1 MDPPYDRPPCSKEY
15 LRGRRERSETYLPL
29 PDDVEVLTRTSV
41 LKLDPAAKLAKLST
55 KDEVTFGQALLAT
68 GANVRR
74 LPVEGSD
81 LEGIH
86 YLRALRNA
94 DVLRDD
100 VADAE
105 RVVLVGGSYI
115 GTEVA
120 ASLTKMGKHCAIV
133 MQEQVTLEAGFG
145 AQVGGWFQRVLTEHG
160 VEVPPGE
167 AVDRFEGA
175 GERVE
180 RVVCQSG
187 L

>member
-1 MDPPYDRPPCSKEY
+1 M
-15 LRGRRERSETYLPL
+15 
-29 PDDVEVLTRTSV
+29 
-41 LKLDPAAKLAKLST
+41 KLDPGQKMATLSS
-55 KDEVTFGQALLAT
+55 KEDVSYGQALLAT

-105 RVVLVGGSYI
+105 RVVLIGGSYI

-120 ASLTKMGKHCAIV
+120 ASLTTLGKRCAIV
-133 MQEQVTLEAGFG
+133 MQEQVTLETGFG
-145 AQVGGWFQRVLTEHG
+145 AQVGGFFQRVLTEHG
-160 VEVPPGE
+160 VEVHPGE
-167 AVDRFEGA
+167 AVDRFE
-175 GERVE
+175 
-180 RVVCQSG
+180 
-187 L
+187 